1 LLTFWGLIQH
11 KTLDVIT
18 LFHKAS
24 SPASLRVHTLLK
36 QISANASEYATEDQ
50 ASDHSH
56 QTSPKRPE
64 FELEVTE
71 EPPTQD
77 QLKSI
82 LEYVGAQKAGTI
94 IKGAKDE
101 ADAMKKLKENTEN
114 FQRPVVRSLQ
124 LNPRAT
130 PANTLQT
137 VDWSNGRAIAGA
149 NESEILKMI
158 EELPKS

>member
-1 LLTFWGLIQH
+1 MLIQPNQH

-24 SPASLRVHTLLK
+24 LPASIRVHTLLK
-36 QISANASEYATEDQ
+36 QASATASGHATEDQ

-56 QTSPKRPE
+56 QTHPHRTE

-71 EPPTQD
+71 DPPTSD

-101 ADAMKKLKENTEN
+101 VDAMKKLKQSAENLN
-114 FQRPVVRSLQ
+114 RPIVCFKLCR
-124 LNPRAT
+124 R
-130 PANTLQT
+130 
-137 VDWSNGRAIAGA
+137 
-149 NESEILKMI
+149 
-158 EELPKS
+158 